1 LRKAFGCSLRLAVA
15 PAPDKNAYSALP
27 GGVCV
32 VAKLILIMDL
42 KRVMLSANQ
51 TVSKMSPAHGCRHVA
66 IIMDGNGRWA
76 KQQGKIRAF
85 GHKAG
90 AKSVRRAVSFAA
102 NNGIEALTL
111 YAFSSENWNR
121 PAQEVSAL
129 MELFVWAL
137 DSEVKSL
144 HRHNVRLRIIG
155 ETTRFNARLQERIR
169 KAEALTAN
177 NTGLTLNIAAN
188 YGGRWDIVQG
198 ARQLA
203 EQVQKGLLKPEEITE
218 EMLSQQVCMHEL
230 APVDLVIRTGGEHRI
245 SNFLIWQIAYAEL
258 YFTDVLWP
266 DFAEQDFE
274 GALHAFVS
282 RERRFGGTEEP
293 GGSHA

>member
-1 LRKAFGCSLRLAVA
+1 
-15 PAPDKNAYSALP
+15 
-27 GGVCV
+27 
-32 VAKLILIMDL
+32 
-42 KRVMLSANQ
+42 
-51 TVSKMSPAHGCRHVA
+51 
-66 IIMDGNGRWA
+66 MDGNGRWA
-76 KQQGKIRAF
+76 KLQGKMRVF

-102 NNGIEALTL
+102 NKGIDALTL

-144 HRHNVRLRIIG
+144 HRHNVRLHIIG
-155 ETTRFNARLQERIR
+155 DTSRFNSRLQERIQ
-169 KAEALTAN
+169 KAEALTSA

-188 YGGRWDIVQG
+188 YGGRWDIIQG
-198 ARQLA
+198 VKRLA
-203 EQVQKGLLKPEEITE
+203 QQVQEGSLHPDQIDEQ
-218 EMLSQQVCMHEL
+218 MLGNQICMNEL
-230 APVDLVIRTGGEHRI
+230 SPVDLVIRTGGEHRI

-266 DFAEQDFE
+266 DFDEQDFE
-274 GALHAFVS
+274 GALHAFAN
-282 RERRFGGTEEP
+282 RERRFGGTAP
-293 GGSHA
+293 GGE

>member
-1 LRKAFGCSLRLAVA
+1 
-15 PAPDKNAYSALP
+15 
-27 GGVCV
+27 
-32 VAKLILIMDL
+32 M
-42 KRVMLSANQ
+42 MLSANQ
-51 TVSKMSPAHGCRHVA
+51 TVSEISPTHGCRHVA

-76 KQQGKIRAF
+76 KRQGKIRAF

-155 ETTRFNARLQERIR
+155 DTTRFNARLQERIR

-188 YGGRWDIVQG
+188 YGGRWDITQG
-198 ARQLA
+198 VRLLA
-203 EQVQKGLLKPEEITE
+203 KQVQDGTLLPEQITE
-218 EMLSQQVCMHEL
+218 DMLSQQVCMHEL

-245 SNFLIWQIAYAEL
+245 SNFLIWQIAFAEL
-258 YFTDVLWP
+258 FFTDVLWP

-274 GALHAFVS
+274 GALHAFVN
-282 RERRFGGTEEP
+282 RERRFGGTEP

>member
-1 LRKAFGCSLRLAVA
+1 
-15 PAPDKNAYSALP
+15 
-27 GGVCV
+27 
-32 VAKLILIMDL
+32 MDL

-51 TVSKMSPAHGCRHVA
+51 TVSEISPTHGCRHVA

-76 KQQGKIRAF
+76 KRQGKIRAF

-155 ETTRFNARLQERIR
+155 DTTRFNARLQERIR

-188 YGGRWDIVQG
+188 YGGRWDITQG
-198 ARQLA
+198 VRLLA
-203 EQVQKGLLKPEEITE
+203 KQVQ
-218 EMLSQQVCMHEL
+218 V
-230 APVDLVIRTGGEHRI
+230 
-245 SNFLIWQIAYAEL
+245 IWQIAYAEL

-274 GALHAFVS
+274 GALHAFVN
-282 RERRFGGTEEP
+282 RERRFGGTEP

>member
-1 LRKAFGCSLRLAVA
+1 
-15 PAPDKNAYSALP
+15 
-27 GGVCV
+27 
-32 VAKLILIMDL
+32 
-42 KRVMLSANQ
+42 MLSANQ
-51 TVSKMSPAHGCRHVA
+51 PISENLPAHGCRHVA

-76 KQQGKIRAF
+76 KRQGKIRAF

-102 NNGIEALTL
+102 NNGIDALTL

-121 PAQEVSAL
+121 PAQEVTAL

-155 ETTRFNARLQERIR
+155 ETSRFNSRLQERIS
-169 KAEALTAN
+169 KAEALTEN
-177 NTGLTLNIAAN
+177 KTGLTLNIAAN
-188 YGGRWDIVQG
+188 YGGRWDIIQG
-198 ARQLA
+198 VRHLA
-203 EQVQKGLLKPEEITE
+203 EQVQEGLLRPDQIDEEA
-218 EMLSQQVCMHEL
+218 LSQQICMNEL

-245 SNFLIWQIAYAEL
+245 SNFLLWQIAYAEL

-266 DFAEQDFE
+266 DFDEQDFE
-274 GALHAFVS
+274 GALHAFAN
-282 RERRFGGTEEP
+282 RERRFGGTEP
-293 GGSHA
+293 GGDNA